1 MIFGKIKSWL
11 SETILASHSDNS
23 GCINQSY
30 PNHDSNKCLEDSIG
44 QNVVKKKGL
53 CFKTNCIGQ
62 IQANRTDK
70 FGSISYLHIAPI
82 IKVGKTL

>member
-1 MIFGKIKSWL
+1 MIFGKIKSRL

-23 GCINQSY
+23 GCIDQSY
-30 PNHDSNKCLEDSIG
+30 LNLDPNKCLEDSIG
-44 QNVVKKKGL
+44 QNFVKKGL

-82 IKVGKTL
+82 IKVGKSL